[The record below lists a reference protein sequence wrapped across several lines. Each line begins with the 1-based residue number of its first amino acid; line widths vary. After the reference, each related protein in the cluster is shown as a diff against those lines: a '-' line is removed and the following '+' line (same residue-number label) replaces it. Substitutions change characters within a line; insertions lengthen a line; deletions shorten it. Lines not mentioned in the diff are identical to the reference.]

1 MSDCRDWRGE
11 LAATAAGV
19 PDADKE
25 LALNAHLDGCRHCR
39 EELVELQRVASTLT
53 LVDPDRLANPPRPP
67 ASLAGDVVAKVA
79 ELRQRR
85 IRSTRWRN
93 TVVGGLAAAAVFAI
107 ILGIVG
113 VTLGRNDDS
122 SRYVAFSKV
131 PAGVA
136 ASAELSPTSW
146 GTQIELEVAGLDT
159 DGDIYWLWLSTAD
172 GDRVAAGTFSG
183 DGTVHMAA
191 ALPLD
196 KAARVWVTNADDAV
210 VLDAQLD

>member
-1 MSDCRDWRGE
+1 
-11 LAATAAGV
+11 
-19 PDADKE
+19 
-25 LALNAHLDGCRHCR
+25 
-39 EELVELQRVASTLT
+39 
-53 LVDPDRLANPPRPP
+53 
-67 ASLAGDVVAKVA
+67 
-79 ELRQRR
+79 
-85 IRSTRWRN
+85 
-93 TVVGGLAAAAVFAI
+93 VVGGLAAAAVFAV

-136 ASAELSPTSW
+136 ASAELSPTRW
-146 GTQIELEVAGLDT
+146 GTQIELEVAGLDG
-159 DGDIYWLWLSTAD
+159 DGDIYWLWLSTDD
-172 GDRVAAGTFSG
+172 GQRVAAGTFSG

-210 VLDAQLD
+210 VLDAQLH